1 MDTGSIITL
10 VIIAIIA
17 FYVVGIYNRLV
28 ALKNRFKNAYAQIDV
43 QLTRRY
49 DLIPNLVET
58 AKGYMAHEKD
68 TLEAVIQAR
77 NQAVSANQAAA
88 KHPDDSGAIQGIVG
102 AESMLTGALGKFF
115 ALSES
120 YPDLKANETMNNVM
134 EELSTTENKVAFS
147 RQAYNDS
154 VMTYNTYKEQFPNNL
169 ISNKFDFKDAELF
182 EVDEPEAKK
191 AVKVSFS

>member
-1 MDTGSIITL
+1 MDTGSIIFL
-10 VIIAIIA
+10 IVIFIIA
-17 FYVVGIYNRLV
+17 FYMIGIYNKLV
-28 ALKNRFKNAYAQIDV
+28 ALKNRFKNAYSQIDV

-88 KHPDDSGAIQGIVG
+88 QNPDDASAIQGIAG
-102 AESMLTGALGKFF
+102 AETMLTGALGKFF

-134 EELSTTENKVAFS
+134 EELSTTENKIAFS

-154 VMTYNTYKEQFPNNL
+154 VMTFNTYKEQFPNNF
-169 ISNKFDFKDAELF
+169 ISNQFGFKQAELF
-182 EVDEPEAKK
+182 EVDEPDAKK
-191 AVKVSFS
+191 PVKVSFS

>member
-1 MDTGSIITL
+1 MDLGTIVFL
-10 VIIAIIA
+10 VVVAVIA

-28 ALKNRFKNAYAQIDV
+28 ALRNRFKNAYSQIDV

-49 DLIPNLVET
+49 ELIPNLVET
-58 AKGYMAHEKD
+58 AKAYMAHEKD

-77 NQAVSANQAAA
+77 NQAVSANSTAA
-88 KHPDDSGAIQGIVG
+88 KDPGSASAIQGIAG
-102 AESMLTGALGKFF
+102 AETMLTGALGKFF

-134 EELSTTENKVAFS
+134 EELSSTENKVAFS

-154 VMTYNTYKEQFPNNL
+154 VMTYNTYSEQFPNNV
-169 ISNKFDFKDAELF
+169 ISGRFGFKMAELF

-191 AVKVSFS
+191 PVRVSFD